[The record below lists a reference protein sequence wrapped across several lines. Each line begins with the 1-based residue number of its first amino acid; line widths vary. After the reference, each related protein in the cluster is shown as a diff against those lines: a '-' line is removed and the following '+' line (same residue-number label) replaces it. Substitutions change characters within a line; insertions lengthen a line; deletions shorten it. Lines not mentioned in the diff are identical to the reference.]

1 MSHSDFNM
9 ELDRGKL
16 TNYLMKIRVIMDSDQ
31 KKAKQM
37 LTNLIT
43 NINKEQG
50 SLFKVIKYGSF

>member
-1 MSHSDFNM
+1 
-9 ELDRGKL
+9 
-16 TNYLMKIRVIMDSDQ
+16 MDSDQ